1 MDSPQTAEKNIPVA
15 ATASAAAKT
24 PAVEFL
30 DLRAQFA
37 TIRDEVLAAVAKV
50 MESQYFILG
59 PEVKQF
65 EDEIAAKLGA
75 RFAIGCASGTDALI
89 LALLAAGI
97 GPGDEVIVPSM
108 TFISTAT
115 SVLHVG
121 ARPVF
126 AEVTEDTFNLDPS
139 DPSGNTYRAP
149 ASVGIEPTSD
159 AGGGYDVGYTKEG
172 EWLRYTVN
180 IAQGGIV
187 NLQARVASL
196 GQVSSGNLVQQ
207 AVLLAA
213 PQDPRATYRPRRAG
227 DRRNAREG
235 RGLSCGSAARG

>member
-97 GPGDEVIVPSM
+97 GPGD
-108 TFISTAT
+108 
-115 SVLHVG
+115 
-121 ARPVF
+121 
-126 AEVTEDTFNLDPS
+126 
-139 DPSGNTYRAP
+139 
-149 ASVGIEPTSD
+149 
-159 AGGGYDVGYTKEG
+159 
-172 EWLRYTVN
+172 
-180 IAQGGIV
+180 
-187 NLQARVASL
+187 
-196 GQVSSGNLVQQ
+196 
-207 AVLLAA
+207 
-213 PQDPRATYRPRRAG
+213 
-227 DRRNAREG
+227 
-235 RGLSCGSAARG
+235 